1 MNPWA
6 PPISYKFIICS
17 AWFSALLFYKMLK
30 EVRAPWLV
38 RTSSL
43 YLLKARALRHTSALL
58 RYNARSLRHWY
69 DIFYERNKKTCSSSI
84 VELYKH
90 LGIFKN
96 TREVREALTLGS
108 CFSALLSCSQKFP
121 RAYITQQCTRCVFY
135 FFNNGSGLEWS
146 PIRYVITRMIY
157 KIGRPQSG
165 SPIC

>member
-1 MNPWA
+1 MKWNFIDIMKCSEKCTRRDWSERFHHISIKHA
-6 PPISYKFIICS
+6 PYVTRVHC
-17 AWFSALLFYKMLK
+17 WDLM
-30 EVRAPWLV
+30 
-38 RTSSL
+38 
-43 YLLKARALRHTSALL
+43 
-58 RYNARSLRHWY
+58 RSLRHR
-69 DIFYERNKKTCSSSI
+69 YERAQFTIHFIREIKKTCSSSI

-96 TREVREALTLGS
+96 TREVQEALTWGS

-135 FFNNGSGLEWS
+135 FFNNGSGFEWS